1 MEEKSYGI
9 LASNIL
15 LTRTNKDG
23 KKEVLLQ
30 LRKNTGFM
38 DNMYDVSCGG
48 HVKKGESL
56 LKTAVREA
64 KEEIGID
71 IKEEDLELLAVNH
84 DCKTNYVK
92 LFFTTNIYDGEPKI
106 CEPDEIGELLW
117 VDIDNLPE
125 NTIPYV
131 IGFIDGLKYGI
142 QCDDGEFT
150 ILKKRKAS
158 SNK

>member
-56 LKTAVREA
+56 LNTAVREA

-71 IKEEDLELLAVNH
+71 IKNNFELIGTYVYKNHFVDMYKSHIDVDLEKVVL
-84 DCKTNYVK
+84 
-92 LFFTTNIYDGEPKI
+92 
-106 CEPDEIGELLW
+106 
-117 VDIDNLPE
+117 
-125 NTIPYV
+125 
-131 IGFIDGLKYGI
+131 
-142 QCDDGEFT
+142 
-150 ILKKRKAS
+150 
-158 SNK
+158 